1 MAYGELFQREDKT
14 ELKEILFHQVCRALE
29 NIPLDDSVRE
39 RIEDIVNVIAD
50 KGVPEYLMAL
60 YLEDEKAAQ
69 FCEGCEDSPCC
80 TKNDPVALTWKD
92 VQKIAKGLKT
102 TNKKV
107 LKEYTLPYK
116 NEYWPNIQY
125 KIKNVLP
132 CQWQDENHRCKIYA
146 FRPDICMAYPIA
158 PDKEDHTTIRMG
170 VAKYCNVAFNMM
182 KQDIIW
188 SIIRKDIEVKHPD
201 EYMVAIQKAT
211 GNLPSEEELQKM
223 PQLQRWQLL
232 LTANKTFMEMFG
244 MSL

>member
-107 LKEYTLPYK
+107 LKDTPYRTRTSTGRIFNIRSKTCCPVSGKTRTIAVKSTLSGRIYVWRIPSHRIK
-116 NEYWPNIQY
+116 KTIQRSGWALRST
-125 KIKNVLP
+125 V
-132 CQWQDENHRCKIYA
+132 
-146 FRPDICMAYPIA
+146 
-158 PDKEDHTTIRMG
+158 T
-170 VAKYCNVAFNMM
+170 
-182 KQDIIW
+182 
-188 SIIRKDIEVKHPD
+188 S
-201 EYMVAIQKAT
+201 
-211 GNLPSEEELQKM
+211 
-223 PQLQRWQLL
+223 L
-232 LTANKTFMEMFG
+232 LT
-244 MSL
+244 